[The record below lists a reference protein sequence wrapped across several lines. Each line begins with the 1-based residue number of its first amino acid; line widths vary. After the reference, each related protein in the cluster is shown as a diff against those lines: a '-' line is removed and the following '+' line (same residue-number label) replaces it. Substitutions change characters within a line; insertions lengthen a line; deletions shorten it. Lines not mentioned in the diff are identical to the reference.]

1 MKSKKI
7 ISLVAMA
14 AMLAACSQDELVS
27 VTEDAKVDLGNR
39 PTVGN
44 VTLGLASTQTRMDLA
59 EGSSLKLAWAN
70 GDKIGAAIVDLPAAS
85 VAGKTTRENWTYD
98 EYLTGATKT
107 KNGKDYTYEE
117 DGLTAKDFYALHDY
131 ISSNYPYE
139 YQDGSFNTQ
148 ANLVEGNYVFYAPY
162 NPANLMRKPIKVV
175 LPMEQ
180 DCSDDVMKATKY
192 KQKDAQVSSTVLDQ
206 FYKGTIKGFENAP
219 VAIGYKFLEAPKD
232 GSVIKPTVDMNQL
245 YAFPMITVKNDFES
259 RLYGEAN
266 DNTSEAVPAGGV
278 TMTVDSIQIYHED
291 NSNNN
296 IFYTAL
302 TKASSI
308 ATKLGGETPWDSERF
323 KDNGAPTSD
332 LLDDFET
339 AYPLH
344 NETKAIKMSA
354 ANTAL
359 SAKANRVTC
368 LIGKE
373 LKNNEEY
380 HFHAILPAGNYAK
393 NLKAR
398 VFVTIGEKHYVIAKA
413 TINTANPNPTYAT
426 SAWDDFTFKD
436 ELNGGEDCVLIRGEH
451 YPQAEFQR
459 NGEGTKAFAGNML
472 TLNLG
477 DGTAAFEL
485 SEVTVTPTTDNGLKT
500 NTDLINYLRDN
511 VQRGVSIQEYTALRG
526 VEKDEWKTYAK
537 NGVTAAAGNL
547 AFSADNTII
556 INAALVKD
564 LAEQIYVTNAE
575 TFTLAT
581 NLPAAND
588 VKLTINGDVY
598 TYTTLGENPVEFK
611 FTMTGV
617 TMGSN
622 AEALVAGINK
632 IGATNQSAA
641 LTKTLALAENAS
653 NAVVYLAGKSGATTT
668 VTVENGGEGI
678 SAIYVN
684 EETKLVVKGA
694 ACSALIVANGGEIE
708 LTNGGSLTN
717 ENNSYAA
724 AVVITNNNGNVLA
737 GTIAEGTT
745 VQAAYN
751 ASWPTAAIKANSQI
765 NTVTINLSVA
775 NANYQIEQAQIDIF
789 KNLTKGVALT
799 LGGNI
804 KGITSE
810 NNVVLTNLKSLTGT
824 QNEGANI
831 KWTTTSNEGRTVTYA
846 KDVAIENIDA
856 VGNMNFVESAE

>member
-39 PTVGN
+39 PNIGN
-44 VTLGLASTQTRMDLA
+44 VTLGLTGAQTRMDLA

-85 VAGKTTRENWTYD
+85 VMGKTTGEAWTYD
-98 EYLTGATKT
+98 DYLTGATKS
-107 KNGKDYTYEE
+107 KSGKDYTYEE
-117 DGLTAKDFYALHDY
+117 DGLTAKDFYTLQDY

-139 YQDGSFNTQ
+139 YQNRSFNTQ

-180 DCSDDVMKATKY
+180 DCSDEVMRPTKY

-232 GSVIKPTVDMNQL
+232 GSVIKPIVDMNQL
-245 YAFPMITVKNDFES
+245 YAFPMITVKNDFKS
-259 RLYGEAN
+259 RLYGETN
-266 DNTSEAVPAGGV
+266 DDASTDVSVEGV
-278 TMTVDSIQIYHED
+278 TMIVDSIQIYHE
-291 NSNNN
+291 SATNN

-302 TKASSI
+302 TKAEKI
-308 ATKLGGETPWDSERF
+308 KEELGGETPWDSDRF
-323 KDNGAPTSD
+323 KDGGAPTSD
-332 LLDDFET
+332 VLYELKAE
-339 AYPLH
+339 YPLH
-344 NETKAIKMSA
+344 NETKAIKMTG

-359 SAKANRVTC
+359 SVKTNRVTC
-368 LIGKE
+368 LIDKE
-373 LKNNEEY
+373 LKNSEEY
-380 HFHAILPAGNYAK
+380 HFHAVLPAGDYGK
-393 NLKAR
+393 VLKAR
-398 VFVTIGEKHYVIAKA
+398 VFVTIDGKAYVIAKA
-413 TINTANPNPTYAT
+413 TIAENTYVT
-426 SAWDDFTFKD
+426 SGWADFAFKD
-436 ELNGGEDCVLIRGEH
+436 EVNGDQNCVLIRGEH
-451 YPQAEFQR
+451 YPQAEFQQ

-485 SEVTVTPTTDNGLKT
+485 SDESVAPTEDHGLKT
-500 NTDLINYLRDN
+500 NADLIKYLKEN
-511 VQRGVSIQEYTALRG
+511 VQRGVEIKECPKLKD
-526 VEKDEWKTYAK
+526 VEQANWKTY
-537 NGVTAAAGNL
+537 NESGVVAAAGNL

-556 INAALVKD
+556 IDAALVRD
-564 LAEQIYVTNAE
+564 LAQQVYVSGNE
-575 TFTLAT
+575 KFTLAT
-581 NLPAAND
+581 NLPVADD
-588 VKLTINGDVY
+588 VRPIVNGDEY
-598 TYTTLGENPVEFK
+598 TYTTLGENPVSFK

-617 TMGSN
+617 TMGSD
-622 AEALVAGINK
+622 ATALVAGINK
-632 IGATNQSAA
+632 IGTTNQGAA
-641 LTKTLALAENAS
+641 LTETLALAENGN
-653 NAVVYLAGKSGATTT
+653 NAVVYLAGAAGNGTT

-678 SAIYVN
+678 STIIVAEN
-684 EETKLVVKGA
+684 TKLIVKGG
-694 ACSALIVANGGEIE
+694 ACSALIIANGGEVE

-724 AVVITNNNGNVLA
+724 AVEITNNNGNVLA
-737 GTIAEGTT
+737 GTIAEGT
-745 VQAAYN
+745 VVKAAYN

-775 NANYQIEQAQIDIF
+775 NENYQIEQAQIDIF
-789 KNLTKGVALT
+789 KNLTKGVDLT

-824 QNEGANI
+824 QKDGANI

-846 KDVAIENIDA
+846 KDVTIENIDA
-856 VGNMNFVESAE
+856 DGNMNFVESAE